1 MPSLSPLD
9 SPAGHPPSF
18 GILCVGIERVV
29 GVTAQRPL
37 ACQRS
42 SKGAPMPI
50 QARELPCPS
59 LPSKGAPIPIPTIQ
73 SAPKPIPT
81 FQSVPKPNLNWRAI
95 GGSQSL
101 MPEKLS
107 TQAAIPASTLI
118 LTPSTFPF
126 NPSSMRIYDLVP
138 CYHCLPKL
146 WPELT
151 CACADVPWYDTV
163 PIDTSIEGGEAKSA
177 YIQYPQMR
185 NIYILHPFRI
195 LSPINRLT

>member
-1 MPSLSPLD
+1 MEQVGWWHAPAICGIESRCRHDAGMGGKMPSLSPLD

-50 QARELPCPS
+50 
-59 LPSKGAPIPIPTIQ
+59 
-73 SAPKPIPT
+73 PT
-81 FQSVPKPNLNWRAI
+81 FQGAPMPIHTFQRAPKPNLNWRAI

-101 MPEKLS
+101 MPGKLS
-107 TQAAIPASTLI
+107 TQAAIPSI
-118 LTPSTFPF
+118 LPPSTFPF
-126 NPSSMRIYDLVP
+126 NPSSRRIYDLVP

-146 WPELT
+146 WP
-151 CACADVPWYDTV
+151 
-163 PIDTSIEGGEAKSA
+163 
-177 YIQYPQMR
+177 
-185 NIYILHPFRI
+185 
-195 LSPINRLT
+195 

>member
-1 MPSLSPLD
+1 MEQVGWWHAPAICGIESRCRHDAGMGGKMPSLSPLD

-50 QARELPCPS
+50 PTLGSHAYPYLPRGSHAHPYLPIGSQA
-59 LPSKGAPIPIPTIQ
+59 Q
-73 SAPKPIPT
+73 S
-81 FQSVPKPNLNWRAI
+81 AI

-101 MPEKLS
+101 MPGRLS
-107 TQAAIPASTLI
+107 TQAAIPSTSI
-118 LTPSTFPF
+118 LPPSTFPF
-126 NPSSMRIYDLVP
+126 NPCSRRICDLVP

-146 WPELT
+146 
-151 CACADVPWYDTV
+151 
-163 PIDTSIEGGEAKSA
+163 
-177 YIQYPQMR
+177 
-185 NIYILHPFRI
+185 
-195 LSPINRLT
+195 